1 MGHGVQLEQG
11 GAEVGGVD
19 GEDGHAAA
27 GELRHAGQVPSP
39 DPGGGA
45 YIHRQQLGGENGVI
59 KGQDDLAI
67 NNKATST

>member
-1 MGHGVQLEQG
+1 MRLLAGQVCHGVQLEQG

-39 DPGGGA
+39 APGGGA
-45 YIHRQQLGGENGVI
+45 YIHRQQLGGREGYQ
-59 KGQDDLAI
+59 G
-67 NNKATST
+67 SR